1 MQFKRNNFMKKQK
14 NNSTRAWALHV
25 ALSLALLSISAVLV
39 ASGFNATPATSGLSA
54 PVHPVRG
61 RR

>member
-1 MQFKRNNFMKKQK
+1 MKKQK

-54 PVHPVRG
+54 PINAGRRG